1 MAAFRE
7 PMRCIH
13 DAEDLEK
20 FKEGETLAEIM
31 LFVKT
36 CAEKSIGMKVSEVSV
51 EPGACVG
58 VDKFVAFVE
67 RLKGIVVETPPE
79 QQPGRF
85 GNKAFRTWHAA
96 MVKEAGPFLE
106 DLVPEEQKGA
116 VVELMP

>member
-13 DAEDLEK
+13 DAEDLDK

-31 LFVKT
+31 LFVKK

-67 RLKGIVVETPPE
+67 SDATFALVKRIRPKMGSRRPVPTWRIATFWRYALKGL
-79 QQPGRF
+79 
-85 GNKAFRTWHAA
+85 
-96 MVKEAGPFLE
+96 GPCPMDPLPY
-106 DLVPEEQKGA
+106 DGV
-116 VVELMP
+116 